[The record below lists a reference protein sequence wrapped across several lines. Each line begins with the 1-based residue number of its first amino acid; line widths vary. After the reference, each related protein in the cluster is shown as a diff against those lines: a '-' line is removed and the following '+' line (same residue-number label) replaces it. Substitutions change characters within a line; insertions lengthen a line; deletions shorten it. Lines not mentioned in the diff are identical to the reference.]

1 MKVLILNTLYHP
13 HVRGGAERS
22 VQALAE
28 ALAAQ
33 NTEVVVISTVGP
45 GSLASDS
52 VNGVKVVYVPLANLY
67 WPFDRVDRSPLQ
79 RKLWHLIDAYNPAMK
94 AEVTR
99 LIHQEQPSVIHT
111 NNLQGL
117 SIAAWHAARAARV
130 PILHTLRD
138 YYLTCARCSRSR
150 NGRDCERT
158 CWDCLPFLLA
168 RRQASACV
176 AAVVGL
182 SRFILDHHRELGFF
196 ANASFSAVI
205 PNTYL
210 PGSVAHRARSTAALL
225 TFGYL
230 GRLVPEKGIE
240 LLLDTF
246 AARRDEGWELLV
258 AGEGT
263 DSYCQWLHQQHA
275 KLENRDAI
283 RFLGWV
289 DPAEFFPQVD
299 ILVVPSLWQEPLSR
313 VILEAFAH
321 GIPVI
326 GSRRGGI
333 TEQIEDGITGLLFD
347 PDDPTALGAVIDRVL
362 QDRTLGERLGQ
373 NALSRA
379 GENTPEC
386 VSSKYREA
394 YHAILEAARA

>member
-1 MKVLILNTLYHP
+1 MKILILNTLYHP
-13 HVRGGAERS
+13 YVRGGAERS

-45 GSLASDS
+45 GSRATD
-52 VNGVKVVYVPLANLY
+52 VINGVKVVYVPIANLY
-67 WPFDRVDRSPLQ
+67 WPFDWVDRSPLQ
-79 RKLWHLIDAYNPAMK
+79 RKLWHIIDAYNPAMK
-94 AEVTR
+94 AAVMR
-99 LIHQEQPSVIHT
+99 LIRQEQPSVIHT

-117 SIAAWHAARAARV
+117 SIAAWHAARAARI

-138 YYLTCARCSRSR
+138 YYLTCARCSRYR

-182 SRFILDHHRELGFF
+182 SHSMLDHHHELGFF
-196 ANASFSAVI
+196 ANASFKAVI
-205 PNTYL
+205 HNAYP
-210 PGSVAHRARSTAALL
+210 PISVARRTSSAALPF

-230 GRLVPEKGIE
+230 GRLTPEKGIE

-246 AARRDEGWELLV
+246 AARRDGGWGLLV

-289 DPAEFFPQVD
+289 DPAEFFTKVD

-321 GIPVI
+321 GVPVI

-333 TEQIEDGITGLLFD
+333 PEQIEDGITGLLFD
-347 PDDPTALGAVIDRVL
+347 PDDPTALGTVIDRVL
-362 QDRTLGERLGQ
+362 QDRTLSERLGQ

-379 GENTPEC
+379 REQAPER
-386 VSSKYREA
+386 VSHKYREA
-394 YHAILEAARA
+394 YLAVLEAARE

>member
-45 GSLASDS
+45 GSLAIAS
-52 VNGVKVVYVPLANLY
+52 VNGVRVVYVPLANLY

-117 SIAAWHAARAARV
+117 SIAAWHAASAARV

-138 YYLTCARCSRSR
+138 YYLTCARCSRYR
-150 NGRDCERT
+150 NRRNCERT
-158 CWDCLPFLLA
+158 CWDCLPFLLV

-176 AAVVGL
+176 AAAVGL
-182 SRFILDHHRELGFF
+182 SRSMLDHHHELGFF
-196 ANASFSAVI
+196 ANASFSTVI
-205 PNTYL
+205 PNAYL
-210 PGSVAHRARSTAALL
+210 PGSVAHRARSTASLL

-240 LLLDTF
+240 LLLDAFGT
-246 AARRDEGWELLV
+246 RRDGGWGLLV

-263 DSYCQWLHQQHA
+263 NSYCQWLRQRHA

-289 DPAEFFPQVD
+289 DPAEFFTQVD

-321 GIPVI
+321 GVPVI

-333 TEQIEDGITGLLFD
+333 PEQIEDGITGLLFD
-347 PDDPTALGAVIDRVL
+347 PDDPTALGTVIDRVL
-362 QDRTLGERLGQ
+362 QDRTLSGQLGQ
-373 NALSRA
+373 NALSRTREHA
-379 GENTPEC
+379 PER
-386 VSSKYREA
+386 VSSKYREV